1 MSKVERG
8 FVLSSYRS
16 SRRPTSGFRFFEY
29 WVAVLM
35 ILAELIGLIGGWIF
49 WHGFWGAV
57 AGAICAMLCV
67 AMLGYAT
74 HVCASLWKLH
84 RFFRS
89 EFGRFI
95 LDRAKDYE
103 AFIQREERKLGT

>member
-1 MSKVERG
+1 MSKVERE

-16 SRRPTSGFRFFEY
+16 SRRPNSGFRLFEY
-29 WVAVLM
+29 CVVALM

-49 WHGFWGAV
+49 WHGFWGSV
-57 AGAICAMLCV
+57 AGAICTMLCAAML
-67 AMLGYAT
+67 AYTA
-74 HVCASLWKLH
+74 HVCVVLRKLH

-89 EFGRFI
+89 ESGRFI

-103 AFIQREERKLGT
+103 AFIHREGRAIDT